1 MFRLLIIIII
11 FFFSSNLLSKEIK
24 IISII
29 DNQTITN
36 VDILKEMNYLIALN
50 SSYKNIEQDKM
61 LDIAKDSL
69 INEIIK
75 KIELKKYFKLG
86 EKNQSIEAEINKIFN
101 QINLNNDDKIKSYLD
116 NFNIDTLWDGIAV
129 RWLLQTAHNHEQK
142 SARTKKFAVKL
153 PLSKNIEEIR
163 YDLKALKLY
172 LKQKSRPF
180 YLKANFTVESVG

>member
-61 LDIAKDSL
+61 LDIARDSL

-75 KIELKKYFKLG
+75 K
-86 EKNQSIEAEINKIFN
+86 
-101 QINLNNDDKIKSYLD
+101 
-116 NFNIDTLWDGIAV
+116 
-129 RWLLQTAHNHEQK
+129 
-142 SARTKKFAVKL
+142 
-153 PLSKNIEEIR
+153 
-163 YDLKALKLY
+163 
-172 LKQKSRPF
+172 
-180 YLKANFTVESVG
+180 